1 MTKNELIE
9 TGKIINTHGI
19 HGAVKIDAWS
29 DDSEIFATTKRFVI
43 DGVEYTK
50 ESAMTGGRF
59 PIVKLKGIDSPEEAA
74 KYKEKTIYVYRSDIK
89 VPEGKILIC
98 DMIGLDVI
106 DMNTGKK
113 LGVLKDVLN
122 YSPNKIY
129 SITTTGGKEVLLPE
143 VKEFVKK
150 IDSSGIYVTP
160 IEGFFDEI

>member
-1 MTKNELIE
+1 MKTNELIE

-29 DDSEIFATTKRFVI
+29 DDSEIFATSKRFVI
-43 DGVEYTK
+43 DGVEYAK

-74 KYKEKTIYVYRSDIK
+74 KYKEKVIYVYRSDIK

-106 DMNTGKK
+106 DMNKNEK
-113 LGVLKDVLN
+113 VGVLKDVLD

-129 SITTTGGKEVLLPE
+129 SITTNSGKEVLLPE

-150 IDSSGIYVTP
+150 IDATGIYITP